1 LGNLGI
7 TYEKLKDYPVAK
19 DFAQQHLSIAR
30 EIGDR
35 RGEGAGLCELGVAL
49 IGLEQNS
56 DALEQ
61 LHAALLIFRE
71 VNSRS
76 DEAEALKSLAE
87 LHQKL
92 GEAEVARGY
101 CEQALALATELGI
114 PLVEE
119 CQKLK
124 ALLVSQDE

>member
-1 LGNLGI
+1 
-7 TYEKLKDYPVAK
+7 
-19 DFAQQHLSIAR
+19 
-30 EIGDR
+30 
-35 RGEGAGLCELGVAL
+35 
-49 IGLEQNS
+49 
-56 DALEQ
+56 
-61 LHAALLIFRE
+61 
-71 VNSRS
+71 
-76 DEAEALKSLAE
+76 LAE

-119 CQKLK
+119 CQQLK